1 MQLTDKYRP
10 RTFAAFAG
18 MERPKRIL
26 TAFAEHPYA
35 AAFLL
40 IGPSGT
46 GKTTMA
52 LALAEAIHAEI
63 HHIPSRACDLETV
76 QGLLGKCHYVPMF
89 GDSGWHMPLI
99 DEADQISRAAQ
110 HAFLSA
116 LDTTAF
122 PPQTV
127 FVFTA
132 NETSNLEERFLSR
145 CRKIQFS
152 TEGLL
157 APGAAL
163 LARIW
168 RAETRRPRPAVPDF
182 AVLLRTAGFNR
193 EALMLLETEILCP
206 GSVIET
212 ASARGS
218 LSAKHS
224 TPQQARSSGAI
235 YTIGA
240 EGYTVGALR
249 ETMKALG
256 CGGLLD
262 CCLRPQRAY
271 RAGLGSAYLEW
282 AGDRL
287 GPGRVAQ
294 IQREEG
300 IKRLLGLITSGESV
314 MLLYDRELPG
324 ECVRHH
330 VLGQTLYAKGI
341 EVQHV
346 FGDELIPYHELQKCI
361 ETDGKYSYKST
372 RWCLPKV
379 VGE

>member
-182 AVLLRTAGFNR
+182 AVLLRTAGFNLR

-206 GSVIET
+206 GSVIERHQRGGHL
-212 ASARGS
+212 APSIARRSKPGQAAPS
-218 LSAKHS
+218 TLSV
-224 TPQQARSSGAI
+224 P
-235 YTIGA
+235 
-240 EGYTVGALR
+240 
-249 ETMKALG
+249 KA
-256 CGGLLD
+256 
-262 CCLRPQRAY
+262 
-271 RAGLGSAYLEW
+271 
-282 AGDRL
+282 
-287 GPGRVAQ
+287 
-294 IQREEG
+294 
-300 IKRLLGLITSGESV
+300 
-314 MLLYDRELPG
+314 
-324 ECVRHH
+324 
-330 VLGQTLYAKGI
+330 
-341 EVQHV
+341 
-346 FGDELIPYHELQKCI
+346 
-361 ETDGKYSYKST
+361 T
-372 RWCLPKV
+372 RWVPCAKP
-379 VGE
+379 